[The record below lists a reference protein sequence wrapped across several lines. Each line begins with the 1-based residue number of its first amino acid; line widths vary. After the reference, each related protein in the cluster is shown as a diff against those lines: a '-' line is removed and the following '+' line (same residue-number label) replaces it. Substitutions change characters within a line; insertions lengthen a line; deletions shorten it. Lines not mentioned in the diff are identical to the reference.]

1 MDNLIPL
8 TQRPMS
14 HRMNEIKP
22 EHCYTKQEVDDLI
35 EKAIEDAIRK
45 HNRNASLISM
55 CLGLVFIAL
64 FAEGFFRVI
73 GMIPPFMG
81 IDVSLIKDIVEKVK
95 EAL

>member
-1 MDNLIPL
+1 
-8 TQRPMS
+8 MS

-55 CLGLVFIAL
+55 CLGIVFIAL

-81 IDVSLIKDIVEKVK
+81 IDVSLMKDIVEKVK

>member
-1 MDNLIPL
+1 
-8 TQRPMS
+8 
-14 HRMNEIKP
+14 MNEIKP
-22 EHCYTKQEVDDLI
+22 EHCYTKQEVDRLI

-55 CLGLVFIAL
+55 CLGIIFIAL

-81 IDVSLIKDIVEKVK
+81 IDVSLIKDIVEKVR

>member
-1 MDNLIPL
+1 
-8 TQRPMS
+8 MS

-22 EHCYTKQEVDDLI
+22 EHCYTKQEVDRLI

-55 CLGLVFIAL
+55 CLGIIFIAL

>member
-1 MDNLIPL
+1 
-8 TQRPMS
+8 
-14 HRMNEIKP
+14 MNEIKP
-22 EHCYTKQEVDDLI
+22 EHCYTKQDVDKLI

-55 CLGLVFIAL
+55 CLGIIFIAL

-81 IDVSLIKDIVEKVK
+81 IDVSLIKDIVEKVR

>member
-1 MDNLIPL
+1 
-8 TQRPMS
+8 MS
-14 HRMNEIKP
+14 YRMNEIKP
-22 EHCYTKQEVDDLI
+22 EHCYTKQEVDRLI

-55 CLGLVFIAL
+55 CLGIIFIAL

>member
-1 MDNLIPL
+1 
-8 TQRPMS
+8 MS

-55 CLGLVFIAL
+55 CLGVVFIAL

-81 IDVSLIKDIVEKVK
+81 IDVSLMKDIVEKVK

>member
-1 MDNLIPL
+1 
-8 TQRPMS
+8 
-14 HRMNEIKP
+14 MNEIKP
-22 EHCYTKQEVDDLI
+22 EHCYTKQEVDRLI

-55 CLGLVFIAL
+55 CLGIIFIAL

-95 EAL
+95 EALLAFCLYLLS

>member
-1 MDNLIPL
+1 
-8 TQRPMS
+8 MS

-55 CLGLVFIAL
+55 CLGVVFIAL

>member
-1 MDNLIPL
+1 
-8 TQRPMS
+8 MS

>member
-1 MDNLIPL
+1 
-8 TQRPMS
+8 
-14 HRMNEIKP
+14 
-22 EHCYTKQEVDDLI
+22 
-35 EKAIEDAIRK
+35 
-45 HNRNASLISM
+45 M
-55 CLGLVFIAL
+55 CLGIIFIAL

>member
-1 MDNLIPL
+1 
-8 TQRPMS
+8 MS

-22 EHCYTKQEVDDLI
+22 EHCYTKQEVDHLI

>member
-1 MDNLIPL
+1 
-8 TQRPMS
+8 
-14 HRMNEIKP
+14 MNEIKP
-22 EHCYTKQEVDDLI
+22 EHCYTKQEVDRLI

-55 CLGLVFIAL
+55 CLGIIFIAL

>member
-1 MDNLIPL
+1 
-8 TQRPMS
+8 
-14 HRMNEIKP
+14 MNEIKP

-55 CLGLVFIAL
+55 CLGVVFIAL

>member
-1 MDNLIPL
+1 
-8 TQRPMS
+8 MS

-55 CLGLVFIAL
+55 CLGIVFIAL